1 MISKNIKDQGIRHL
15 TTLGHP
21 AVAERQIRTLKDMI
35 DKRTRGNDKDWWE
48 VLFSALL
55 TYNNK
60 MVHNVTKMTPNDA
73 TEPSNTASAKINL
86 EMNRRSGRK
95 YPEIE
100 VGDQVR
106 VFRKRDKLDK
116 ERAPRWSEN
125 KYEVTEI
132 VYSTGQS
139 FYHITGREKPL
150 MRSEILLV

>member
-1 MISKNIKDQGIRHL
+1 MGG
-15 TTLGHP
+15 T
-21 AVAERQIRTLKDMI
+21 V
-35 DKRTRGNDKDWWE
+35 
-48 VLFSALL
+48 ALL

-60 MVHNVTKMTPNDA
+60 TVHNVTKMTPNEA
-73 TEPSNTASAKINL
+73 TKPSKTASVKINL

-132 VYSTGQS
+132 VYSLEQK
-139 FYHITGREKPL
+139 FYHIAGRDKPL